1 MRRCLHIVLPGN
13 YVVQRALSVAPAD
26 LGMEVVDA
34 MRPHLQSLA
43 NTSGGRRI
51 TAKILKK
58 FPDITL

>member
-1 MRRCLHIVLPGN
+1 
-13 YVVQRALSVAPAD
+13 VAPAD
-26 LGMEVVDA
+26 LGLEVVDA
-34 MRPHLQSLA
+34 MRPYLQSLA